1 MLATCSAFRSF
12 YTPVNFVIA
21 NEVILRLC
29 VWMTLIHRSPGITF
43 LKMLVKMLLRVL
55 QYNVLFPL
63 KGLVMFSFTSS
74 LISNLLCK
82 TCSPV
87 SILLSLKELKQWEF
101 SSKFVV
107 ILFIWFLP
115 YAGFHSKNPLYY
127 TTLHTVKSAVSGTS
141 GTKRLLDI
149 AVFQISEHYT

>member
-1 MLATCSAFRSF
+1 
-12 YTPVNFVIA
+12 
-21 NEVILRLC
+21 
-29 VWMTLIHRSPGITF
+29 MTLIHRSPGITF

-107 ILFIWFLP
+107 ILFI
-115 YAGFHSKNPLYY
+115 
-127 TTLHTVKSAVSGTS
+127 
-141 GTKRLLDI
+141 
-149 AVFQISEHYT
+149 